1 MEIAEPNSD
10 IVSTGISPPLKRR
23 KVRRG
28 TQSCWECKR
37 RKTRCTFATPHESVC
52 DGCRSRRVKC
62 ISQNFDDRALE
73 SDDKTDR
80 QSRTEASAGRLVTPN
95 GNSLTNS
102 EIQVGDCAKQKS
114 TVSIVYSLLS

>member
-1 MEIAEPNSD
+1 MTESSFD
-10 IVSTGISPPLKRR
+10 INCTGTSPPLKRR

-62 ISQNFDDRALE
+62 ISQNFDDRAVE
-73 SDDKTDR
+73 SDDKTVGQR
-80 QSRTEASAGRLVTPN
+80 RTETAAGRLVTPN
-95 GNSLTNS
+95 GNGLTDS
-102 EIQVGDCAKQKS
+102 EIQVGECAKQKAS
-114 TVSIVYSLLS
+114 VSIVYRLLS